1 MIIIEALSDNWK
13 ERSMPNLKPILSG
26 RISGDE
32 AKTLAQG
39 DFKEDLFQLLF
50 DPDKRTSDN
59 AAWVMTHWSKTADSW
74 LTERQNTLIDE
85 AMRTE
90 STTKKRLILNL
101 LERTTFKQDDIR
113 TDFLDFCFN
122 LILSDEPV
130 GVKTLAIKLTYAQ
143 SNLYPELRD
152 ELYTA
157 LQMMEPEMLPA
168 ALRHIRGKMLK
179 NNKNT

>member
-1 MIIIEALSDNWK
+1 
-13 ERSMPNLKPILSG
+13 MPQLKPILSN
-26 RISGDE
+26 RISGND
-32 AKTLAQG
+32 ARSLAQAE
-39 DFKEDLFQLLF
+39 FKEELLQLLF

-59 AAWVMTHWSKTADSW
+59 AAWVMSHLPKTEDDWIA
-74 LTERQNTLIDE
+74 EQQNILIDE

-101 LERTTFKQDDIR
+101 LERTAFRQDYIR

-143 SNLYPELRD
+143 GAHYPELRD
-152 ELYTA
+152 ELNTA
-157 LQMMEPEMLPA
+157 LQMMEPEVLPA

-179 NNKNT
+179 NNKNI

>member
-1 MIIIEALSDNWK
+1 
-13 ERSMPNLKPILSG
+13 MPDLKTILSS

-32 AKTLAQG
+32 AKALAQG
-39 DFKEDLFQLLF
+39 DFKEELFQLLL
-50 DPDKRTSDN
+50 DADKRTSDN
-59 AAWVMTHWSKTADSW
+59 AAWVMSHWPKTADAW

-85 AMRTE
+85 VMRTK

-101 LERTTFKQDDIR
+101 LERTTFEQDQIR

-143 SNLYPELRD
+143 SAHYPELRD
-152 ELYTA
+152 ELNTA
-157 LQMMEPEMLPA
+157 LQMMEPEVLPA
-168 ALRHIRGKMLK
+168 AMKHIRGKMLK
-179 NNKNT
+179 TNKKT

>member
-1 MIIIEALSDNWK
+1 
-13 ERSMPNLKPILSG
+13 MPDLKPILSI
-26 RISGDE
+26 RISGDG
-32 AKTLAQG
+32 AKALAQG
-39 DFKEDLFQLLF
+39 DFMEELFHLLF

-59 AAWVMTHWSKTADSW
+59 AAWVMTHLPPTADSW

-90 STTKKRLILNL
+90 STTKKLLILNL
-101 LERTTFKQDDIR
+101 LERTTFRQDDIR

-143 SNLYPELRD
+143 SVLYPELRD

-157 LQMMEPEMLPA
+157 LQMMEPELLPA
-168 ALRHIRGKMLK
+168 ALKHIRGKMLK

>member
-1 MIIIEALSDNWK
+1 MSE
-13 ERSMPNLKPILSG
+13 LKPILSG

-32 AKTLAQG
+32 AKALAQV
-39 DFKEDLFQLLF
+39 EHREELLQLLF

-59 AAWVMTHWSKTADSW
+59 AAWVMSHLPKTADAW

-85 AMRTE
+85 AMRTK

-101 LERTTFKQDDIR
+101 LERTTFEQDHIR

-143 SNLYPELRD
+143 GAHYPELRD
-152 ELYTA
+152 ELNTA
-157 LQMMEPEMLPA
+157 LQMMEPEVLPA
-168 ALRHIRGKMLK
+168 ALKHIRGKILTT
-179 NNKNT
+179 NKNI